1 MPGGAFT
8 FGGLQYHLQKQKEFL
23 CRARLLIALMKHTGN
38 TLAPGSILFPIET
51 GVTVAPSCQGGL
63 SRPLLLSPGSSEG
76 SDSHGDLSLERG
88 ENAFAHCCWEWQ
100 WAVLSTLIHQ
110 PTPWLQVA
118 PTGSWHHCWEWAT
131 PALLSSQGRLN
142 NGFDG

>member
-1 MPGGAFT
+1 
-8 FGGLQYHLQKQKEFL
+8 
-23 CRARLLIALMKHTGN
+23 MKHTGN

-88 ENAFAHCCWEWQ
+88 ENALLTVAGNGNGPCSPHS
-100 WAVLSTLIHQ
+100 STSQL
-110 PTPWLQVA
+110 PGFRWLLL
-118 PTGSWHHCWEWAT
+118 
-131 PALLSSQGRLN
+131 ALGTTAGNGQLPLSSPHRA
-142 NGFDG
+142 D